1 MTPSEN
7 ASRPPRYW
15 NSWLRGN
22 GWNTSLGRWQVDPNR
37 PVLAIVLGLI
47 AAALVAGGIWLLT
60 LGGSPYYLLAG
71 LAVGGSAY
79 FVARGDRR
87 GIWLYLVMLA
97 ATAVWALWESDGN
110 GWGLQ
115 ARLLAPAVLGLWVA
129 APWLRKLGAKVTI
142 PAAIVLV
149 AVVAAWLYGANRTH
163 ALPYDGSPAGA
174 EGPAEWVHYGNDLG
188 GSRYSQASQINAGN
202 VARLEK
208 AWTYRTGVKM
218 GLGFEATPLM
228 VGDTL
233 YLCTQNNVIIA
244 LDPET
249 GQRRWQYDPK
259 VNAPPGTV
267 CRGVAYYKV
276 PDAAGACAER
286 IIFATTDARMMAVD
300 SRSGEVCTGFGNAGT
315 IDLKKNM
322 GDVRFG
328 YYYVSSAPTIVN
340 GIVVIGGW
348 VMDNQEVGEPSGVI
362 RGFNATD
369 GKFAWAW
376 DMDRPDFH
384 GEPEEGQTYSRG
396 TPNSWA
402 PMSGDEV
409 LGLVYV
415 PTGNS
420 TPDYWGAHRSPN
432 SEKYSSSVV
441 ALDSRTGQ
449 VRWHFQ
455 TVHHDL
461 WDYDVPA
468 QPTLIDLPI
477 DGAIVPALI
486 QATKQGQIYVLD
498 RRTGTPLTEVVEK
511 PVPQGPAE
519 GDFLSPTQPFSVG
532 MPSFDDTVLS
542 EKLMWGATPL
552 DQLWC
557 RIRFKGARH
566 EGPYTPP
573 GIKPTVFY
581 PGTLGGVDWGGVSV
595 DPQRRLLVVNW
606 NRVPIYMRLVPRA
619 EAGEIQPT
627 ETGMVHMGDP
637 TAQAGTPFAVL
648 NEPFLSPLDMPCTQ
662 PPFGMISVVD
672 LDSRKLLWQ
681 KPLGTSAD
689 SGPMGLRSI
698 LPLPMGVPNTGGTL
712 STGTGLIFIGATQER
727 LIRAFDSRT
736 GKLLW
741 KAPLPTGGHATPMTY
756 VSPKSGRQ
764 FIVIAAGGNASLRT
778 PAEDYVIA
786 YALPKAR

>member
-1 MTPSEN
+1 
-7 ASRPPRYW
+7 
-15 NSWLRGN
+15 
-22 GWNTSLGRWQVDPNR
+22 V
-37 PVLAIVLGLI
+37 VLALI
-47 AAALVAGGIWLLT
+47 GAALILGGIRLLT
-60 LGGSPYYLLAG
+60 LGGSAYYLLAG
-71 LAVGGSAY
+71 LAVAGSAY
-79 FVARGDRR
+79 FVSRGDRR
-87 GIWLYLVMLA
+87 GVVLYAAMLA
-97 ATAVWALWESDGN
+97 LTAFWALWESGFN

-115 ARLLAPAVLGLWVA
+115 ARLMAPAVLGLWVC
-129 APWLRKLGAKVTI
+129 APWLKKLGARVLA
-142 PAAIVLV
+142 PAAAV
-149 AVVAAWLYGANRTH
+149 AILAIGFWLYGVNRPHSVSYTE
-163 ALPYDGSPAGA
+163 SSAGTS
-174 EGPAEWVHYGNDLG
+174 GPIEWTHYGNDLG
-188 GSRYSQASQINAGN
+188 GSRYSPADQINPGN
-202 VARLEK
+202 VSKLEH
-208 AWTYRTGVKM
+208 AWTYETGVKI

-233 YLCTQNNVIIA
+233 YVCTQNNIIIA

-259 VNAPPGTV
+259 VDAPPGTV

-276 PDAAGACAER
+276 ADASGPCAER

-300 SRSGEVCTGFGNAGT
+300 NRSGAVCAGFGNAGT

-322 GDVRFG
+322 GQVRRG

-362 RGFNATD
+362 RGFSAID

-384 GEPEEGQTYSRG
+384 GEPPADETYSRG

-402 PMSGDEV
+402 PMSGDEA

-432 SEKYSSSVV
+432 SEKYSSSIV

-477 DGAIVPALI
+477 KGQTVPALI

-498 RRTGTPLTEVVEK
+498 RRNGQPLTEVVEK
-511 PVPQGPAE
+511 PVPQGPSQ

-532 MPSFDDTVLS
+532 MPSFDNTVLS

-557 RIRFKGARH
+557 RIRFKGARYD
-566 EGPYTPP
+566 GPYTPP
-573 GIKPTVFY
+573 GIKPNVFY

-606 NRVPIYMRLVPRA
+606 NRVPIYMQLVPRA
-619 EAGEIQPT
+619 EAGGIQPT
-627 ETGMVHMGDP
+627 ETGMIHMGDP
-637 TAQAGTPFAVL
+637 SAQAGTPFAAL
-648 NEPFLSPLDMPCTQ
+648 NGPFLSPLNMPCTQ
-662 PPFGMISVVD
+662 PPFGMIGVVD
-672 LDSRKLLWQ
+672 LDSRKLIWQ

-689 SGPMGLRSI
+689 SGPLGLRSI

-712 STGTGLIFIGATQER
+712 STRTGLIFIGATQER
-727 LIRAFDSRT
+727 RIRAYDSRS

-741 KAPLPTGGHATPMTY
+741 SAPLPTGGHATPMTY
-756 VSPKSGRQ
+756 ISPKSGRQ
-764 FIVIAAGGNASLRT
+764 FIVIAAGGNASLQT
-778 PAEDYVIA
+778 PAGDHVVA
-786 YALPKAR
+786 FALPKAR